1 MLTVTGSI
9 ARNKPF
15 PGEVSRLRDLFLDL
29 PSLLKGVPMVDS
41 VESYESNVYRII
53 MQKVGALNFYL
64 WLAADVQI
72 VEHED
77 RIEARTLPYDP
88 HDAWIGEGVLLYEY
102 NSVTKLLPNGET
114 STFVDH
120 AVEVKVHVPLPG
132 FLKAMPLG
140 MVKGAADALMTQ
152 HLGKILDDMEASA
165 LELIR

>member
-15 PGEVSRLRDLFLDL
+15 PGEEARLRELFLDL

-41 VESYESNVYRII
+41 VESYDDNVYRII

-64 WLAADVQI
+64 WLAADVRI
-72 VEHED
+72 VEYDD
-77 RIEARTLPYDP
+77 RIEAQTLPYDP

-102 NSVTKLLPNGET
+102 ASVTGLMPNGSG
-114 STFVDH
+114 STHVDH
-120 AVEVKVHVPLPG
+120 AVDVKVHVPLPG
-132 FLKAMPLG
+132 FLEALPMG
-140 MVKGAADALMTQ
+140 MVRGAADALMNQ

-165 LELIR
+165 LRLIR